1 MSTVED
7 LISIMYGHYNQLIMS
22 LPHIIQKCPVEMI
35 SKDRWKYF
43 EINKQN
49 MTLRELK
56 V

>member
-1 MSTVED
+1 
-7 LISIMYGHYNQLIMS
+7 MYGHYNQLI
-22 LPHIIQKCPVEMI
+22 IIFSNQKCPVEMI